1 MSDAPDADQK
11 TEEPTQKRLDEARK
25 RGEVVTFGEM
35 KHAAMFAGILIVGG
49 MLAVASAQAMQG
61 LADLIEHAG
70 DTPLDPREARRA
82 GLTSL
87 MLMGRILLVP
97 FAILLAA
104 AIVGGLA
111 GGKPTIAW
119 ARVAPKWSKLS
130 PVSGFKRI
138 FNFGEFLKTLAKF
151 AAVGLAAVWVIGP
164 DVGALALAAQL
175 DAGGLAKLAGTL
187 AFKLTAAV
195 AMIVGAIALLDAVH
209 QRFSFMKRM
218 RMTKQEVKDE
228 HTDAEGDPH
237 IKGKRRAIA
246 IERSRRRMMADVPK
260 ATVVIANPTH
270 FAVALQYEHGVT
282 AAPVVL
288 AKGVDAVALRI
299 RQVAEEAGVTV
310 VENPPLARALYA
322 TSDIGKPI
330 PVEHYAGV
338 AEVIG
343 FVMGLRAKAGR

>member
-1 MSDAPDADQK
+1 MSDAPEDDQK
-11 TEEPTQKRLDEARK
+11 TEEPTHKRLDDARK
-25 RGEVVTFGEM
+25 RGEVATAAEM
-35 KHAAMFAGILIVGG
+35 RHAAMFAGVLIVGG

-70 DTPLDPREARRA
+70 DSPLDPGGARRVA
-82 GLTSL
+82 LEALALS
-87 MLMGRILLVP
+87 GRILLVP
-97 FAILLAA
+97 FAVLMAVS
-104 AIVGGLA
+104 IVGGLVQ
-111 GGKPTIAW
+111 GRPTIAW
-119 ARVAPKWSKLS
+119 DRVKPKWSKLS
-130 PVSGFKRI
+130 PIAGLKRVL
-138 FNFGEFLKTLAKF
+138 NLTEFLKTLAKF
-151 AAVGLAAVWVIGP
+151 AAVGIAAVWVIGP

-175 DAGGLAKLAGTL
+175 DAGGLAKLAGAL

-195 AMIVGAIALLDAVH
+195 AVIVAVIAVLDAAY
-209 QRFSFMKRM
+209 QRFSFLKRM

-228 HTDAEGDPH
+228 HHDAEGDPH
-237 IKGKRRAIA
+237 IKAKRRAIA
-246 IERSRRRMMADVPK
+246 LERSRRRMMADVPK

-310 VENPPLARALYA
+310 VENPPLARALHA
-322 TSDIGKPI
+322 TSEIGKPI